1 MSSRLVSG
9 LPGDA
14 MFVEVQ
20 LPSLGHLQDH
30 MMPEH
35 MMSQLLILL
44 DTCRSRKIRWVSRN
58 SAPALG
64 SRTQSCH
71 HNHALN

>member
-1 MSSRLVSG
+1 VSSRLVSG

-20 LPSLGHLQDH
+20 LPSLGHLQDY

-44 DTCRSRKIRWVSRN
+44 VRYVPEPQD
-58 SAPALG
+58 
-64 SRTQSCH
+64 
-71 HNHALN
+71 

>member
-1 MSSRLVSG
+1 MDDSPEPMRKRLRTSHAVSSRLVSG

-20 LPSLGHLQDH
+20 LPSLGHLQDY

-44 DTCRSRKIRWVSRN
+44 VRYVPEPQD
-58 SAPALG
+58 
-64 SRTQSCH
+64 
-71 HNHALN
+71 